1 MTYQV
6 FHVFQKHDLRHRTVD
21 DFRYVEKY
29 GSLRDITESFSETD
43 FAECLARKPRKQHV
57 ILRPR
62 HQFLK
67 CFIRHIVSGIIT
79 EQMLVRSARIFIF
92 FRRKHVFEVSGQFK
106 SPPDSSDS
114 AAQINYFHDPFP
126 SFSSFF
132 RLLNPNRFNGS
143 VRPVFVI

>member
-6 FHVFQKHDLRHRTVD
+6 FHVFQKHGLRHRTVD

-62 HQFLK
+62 YQLLEF
-67 CFIRHIVSGIIT
+67 FIRHIVSGIIT
-79 EQMLVRSARIFIF
+79 EQMLVRPARIFIF
-92 FRRKHVFEVSGQFK
+92 LRRKHVLEVSGQFK

-114 AAQINYFHDPFP
+114 TAQINCFHDPIP

-132 RLLNPNRFNGS
+132 GLLNPNRFRGFIL
-143 VRPVFVI
+143 PVSII